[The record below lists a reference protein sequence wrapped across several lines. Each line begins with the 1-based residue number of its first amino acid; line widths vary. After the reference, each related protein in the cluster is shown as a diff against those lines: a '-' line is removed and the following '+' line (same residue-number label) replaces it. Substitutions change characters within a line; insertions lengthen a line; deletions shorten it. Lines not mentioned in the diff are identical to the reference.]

1 MSHYKK
7 ETYTVEDLDARRE
20 ENFDN
25 LNLDTEQDDDL
36 PTLTFAEMFDET
48 EVQTIFTFIAASK
61 HTAYLGYQH
70 LRLIQQHLNDNNLQE
85 AEDCSDMLMKSAT
98 ELLALNKIDEER
110 QQAFWTET
118 TDLLAETETDQ
129 EEFYISYL
137 DLFLYLA
144 IFFMVLVAIYA
155 TFFKV

>member
-1 MSHYKK
+1 MKRY
-7 ETYTVEDLDARRE
+7 DADQIRE

-25 LNLDTEQDDDL
+25 LELDTEQDEDNEENL

-85 AEDCSDMLMKSAT
+85 AEDCADMLMKSAE
-98 ELLALNKIDEER
+98 ELLTLNKVDQEK
-110 QQAFWTET
+110 QQAFWSENM
-118 TDLLAETETDQ
+118 DLLAETETDQ
-129 EEFYISYL
+129 EEFFISYL

-144 IFFMVLVAIYA
+144 IFFMVLVAIYS

>member
-1 MSHYKK
+1 MKRYDK
-7 ETYTVEDLDARRE
+7 DQIRE

-25 LNLDTEQDDDL
+25 LELDTEQDADNEENL

-70 LRLIQQHLNDNNLQE
+70 LRLIQQHLNDDNLQE
-85 AEDCSDMLMKSAT
+85 AEYCADMLMKSAA
-98 ELLALNKIDEER
+98 ELLTLNKVDQEK
-110 QQAFWTET
+110 QQAFWSENM
-118 TDLLAETETDQ
+118 DLLAETENDQ

-144 IFFMVLVAIYA
+144 IFFMVLVAIYS

>member
-1 MSHYKK
+1 MKRYDK
-7 ETYTVEDLDARRE
+7 DQIRE

-25 LNLDTEQDDDL
+25 LELDTEQDKENL

-70 LRLIQQHLNDNNLQE
+70 LRLIQQHLNDDNLQK
-85 AEDCSDMLMKSAT
+85 AEDCADMLMKSAA
-98 ELLALNKIDEER
+98 ELLTLNKVDQEK
-110 QQAFWTET
+110 QQAFWSENM
-118 TDLLAETETDQ
+118 DLLAETETDQ

-137 DLFLYLA
+137 DLFLYIA
-144 IFFMVLVAIYA
+144 IFFMVLVAIYS

>member
-1 MSHYKK
+1 MKP
-7 ETYTVEDLDARRE
+7 EED
-20 ENFDN
+20 FDN
-25 LNLDTEQDDDL
+25 LEPETEQDAEDEQDL

-70 LRLIQQHLNDNNLQE
+70 LRLIQQHLNDDNLQE
-85 AEDCSDMLMKSAT
+85 AEYCADMLMKSAE
-98 ELLALNKIDEER
+98 ELLTLNKVDQEK
-110 QQAFWTET
+110 QQAFWSENM
-118 TDLLAETETDQ
+118 DLLAETEDDQ
-129 EEFYISYL
+129 EEFFISYL

-144 IFFMVLVAIYA
+144 IFFMVVVAIYS

>member
-1 MSHYKK
+1 MKRYDK
-7 ETYTVEDLDARRE
+7 DQIRE

-25 LNLDTEQDDDL
+25 LELDTEQDKENL

-48 EVQTIFTFIAASK
+48 EVQTIFTFIAVSK

-85 AEDCSDMLMKSAT
+85 AEDCADMLMKSAA
-98 ELLALNKIDEER
+98 ELLTLNKVDQEK
-110 QQAFWTET
+110 QQAFWSENM
-118 TDLLAETETDQ
+118 DLLAETETDQ

-144 IFFMVLVAIYA
+144 IFFMVLVAIYS

>member
-1 MSHYKK
+1 MKRYD
-7 ETYTVEDLDARRE
+7 TDQIRE

-25 LNLDTEQDDDL
+25 LESDTEQDEENL

-85 AEDCSDMLMKSAT
+85 AEDCADMLMKSAE
-98 ELLALNKIDEER
+98 ELLTLNKVDQEK
-110 QQAFWTET
+110 QQAFWSENM
-118 TDLLAETETDQ
+118 DLLAETETDQ
-129 EEFYISYL
+129 EEFFISYL

-144 IFFMVLVAIYA
+144 IFFMALVAIYA